1 MTTAAVAL
9 CNEALRLLGEAAI
22 ASFDDGTDM
31 AETCATLHDST
42 IRALLAGHPWRFTMA
57 KVQLARL
64 VEAPLNEWRCA
75 HALPPDRL
83 QLRQVFTSGAVGA
96 TPLLAYEVF
105 EGRLF
110 SNHDD
115 LWCDYQRVAE
125 PASWPAPFRH
135 LARYALAADLAVPVT
150 ASASMAQ
157 AMRQVAFGAPS
168 ERGNGGLMAAARL
181 ADSQQQPPQAITD
194 FPLIAARFGGW

>member
-1 MTTAAVAL
+1 MTTPAVAL

-22 ASFDDGTDM
+22 TGFDDGTDM
-31 AETCATLHDST
+31 AQSCATLYDST
-42 IRALLAGHPWRFTMA
+42 IQALLAGYPWRFTMA
-57 KVQLARL
+57 KVQLAKL
-64 VEAPLNEWRCA
+64 AEAPLNEWRSA

-83 QLRQVFTSGAVGA
+83 VLRQVFTSNAVGA
-96 TPLLAYEVF
+96 PPLLAYEIF

-110 SNHDD
+110 SNFDE
-115 LWCDYQRVAE
+115 LWCDYQRDAD
-125 PASWPAPFRH
+125 PATWPAPFRQ

-150 ASASMAQ
+150 ASVGMAQ